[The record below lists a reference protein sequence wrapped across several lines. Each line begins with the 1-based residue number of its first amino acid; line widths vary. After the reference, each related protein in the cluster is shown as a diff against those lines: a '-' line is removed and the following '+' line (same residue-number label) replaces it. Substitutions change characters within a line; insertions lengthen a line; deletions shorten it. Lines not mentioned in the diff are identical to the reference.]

1 MAEVPA
7 DASLDTASDKHN
19 SMISDNTPLNEP
31 EVLQP
36 SDFLGENYT
45 VYYVSN
51 GHCSCR
57 SP

>member
-1 MAEVPA
+1 MAEVPV

-19 SMISDNTPLNEP
+19 SMISDNAPLNEL

-51 GHCSCR
+51 GYCGYR